1 MWVNQEPC
9 FPTPL
14 WPLTISLT
22 LYSRRLCTPFKPL
35 LAYGEPEEN

>member
-22 LYSRRLCTPFKPL
+22 LYRRLCTPFKPL